1 MTRISICPGSRLPT
15 IRHKSL
21 CKQTE
26 NSACIAPT
34 KSQLPQR
41 SLLSS
46 FDCEDKCL
54 SLRTRIACIV
64 LCPVADT
71 SSTSCWKGC
80 RSALLFEL
88 GGTFKGNRHCW
99 PPAAR
104 NRNLN
109 ETSAPHKQHLV
120 FPGHCASSSC
130 WESGHLQY
138 ALAPYFEAVLER
150 SRSALHTGNAAV
162 AGCDCQSR
170 QPIGH
175 CF

>member
-1 MTRISICPGSRLPT
+1 MAVVVTMTRISICPGSRLPT

-34 KSQLPQR
+34 ESQLPQR

-54 SLRTRIACIV
+54 NLRTRIACIV

-80 RSALLFEL
+80 RSACCLNLEALSRETGIVGLQQRGIETRQARLTSNILSFL
-88 GGTFKGNRHCW
+88 DTVLR
-99 PPAAR
+99 AA
-104 NRNLN
+104 
-109 ETSAPHKQHLV
+109 A
-120 FPGHCASSSC
+120 G
-130 WESGHLQY
+130 
-138 ALAPYFEAVLER
+138 
-150 SRSALHTGNAAV
+150 SRGIYNT
-162 AGCDCQSR
+162 
-170 QPIGH
+170 P
-175 CF
+175 